1 MLRIFIRELLVV
13 FVITTFISPPLY
25 IPISMTESPNAA
37 DLMEALKSVGL
48 TKYEALVYIALLRV
62 EGATATEIHEISGV
76 PRASVYPVLDR
87 LIQKNLVIVS
97 HSTPKRFRATPPEEG
112 IDNLL
117 RQIEADADAAK
128 EVLSE
133 IYRQRV
139 TAEAGMEELIWSIYG
154 EEKII
159 QRLEELI
166 SHAGSSIRIIS
177 SWQFLKKNIHSVM
190 HAARRDISV
199 EIISDQPSPPEDCPA
214 SVRWIALPVSL
225 QPAQPRVENLA
236 GIFIVDG
243 EKALLVMGSKDAAPT
258 ALYSESAG
266 FVNFFT
272 HYWSFIRGLHTMHD
286 Q

>member
-1 MLRIFIRELLVV
+1 M
-13 FVITTFISPPLY
+13 
-25 IPISMTESPNAA
+25 ES
-37 DLMEALKSVGL
+37 LKSVGL

-87 LIQKNLVIVS
+87 LTQKNLVIVS

-117 RQIEADADAAK
+117 RQIEADAHAAK
-128 EVLSE
+128 EELGE

-139 TAEAGMEELIWSIYG
+139 TAGEGVEELIWSIYG

-159 QRLEELI
+159 VRLEELI
-166 SHAGSSIRIIS
+166 AHAKSSIRIIS
-177 SWQFLKKNIHSVM
+177 SWQFLKGNIRTVM
-190 HAARRDISV
+190 QAAKRGISV
-199 EIISDQPSPPEDCPA
+199 EIVSDQPSPPGDCPA
-214 SVRWIALPVSL
+214 SVRWIALPVL
-225 QPAQPRVENLA
+225 LRPAQPRVENLA
-236 GIFIVDG
+236 GICIVDG
-243 EKALLVMGSKDAAPT
+243 EKALLVMGAKDAAPT

-266 FVNFFT
+266 FVNFFA
-272 HYWSFIRGLHTMHD
+272 HYWSFIRGLHTANG

>member
-1 MLRIFIRELLVV
+1 
-13 FVITTFISPPLY
+13 
-25 IPISMTESPNAA
+25 MTESPNSA
-37 DLMEALKSVGL
+37 DLTEALKSVGL
-48 TKYEALVYIALLRV
+48 TKYEALVYIALLKV

-117 RQIEADADAAK
+117 RQIHADADAAK
-128 EVLSE
+128 QVLQE

-154 EEKII
+154 EEKIT

-166 SHAGSSIRIIS
+166 LHAAVSIRIVS
-177 SWQFLKKNIHSVM
+177 SWLFLKKTIHSVM
-190 HAARRDISV
+190 KAAERGISV
-199 EIISDQPSPPEDCPA
+199 EIISDHPSPPGACPA
-214 SVRWIALPVSL
+214 SVRWTVLPVPL
-225 QPAQPRVENLA
+225 RPAQSQIENMA

-243 EKALLVMGSKDAAPT
+243 EKALLLMGSKDVAPT
-258 ALYSESAG
+258 ALYSESMG

-272 HYWSFIRGLHTMHD
+272 QYWSFIRGLHHSA
-286 Q
+286 

>member
-1 MLRIFIRELLVV
+1 M
-13 FVITTFISPPLY
+13 
-25 IPISMTESPNAA
+25 SMTESPNSA
-37 DLMEALKSVGL
+37 DLTESLKSVGL

-97 HSTPKRFRATPPEEG
+97 QSTPKRFRATPPAEG

-117 RQIEADADAAK
+117 RQIHADADAAR
-128 EVLSE
+128 EVLEE
-133 IYRQRV
+133 IYRQRA
-139 TAEAGMEELIWSIYG
+139 TAEAGVEELIWSIYG
-154 EEKII
+154 EDKII

-166 SHAGSSIRIIS
+166 AHATVSIRIIS
-177 SWQFLKKNIHSVM
+177 SWQVLKKIIHSVLK
-190 HAARRDISV
+190 AAEKGVDV
-199 EIISDQPSPPEDCPA
+199 EIISDHTSPPGECPA

-225 QPAQPRVENLA
+225 KPAQPHIENLA

-243 EKALLVMGSKDAAPT
+243 EKALLLMGSADVAPT

-266 FVNFFT
+266 FINFFT
-272 HYWSFIRGLHTMHD
+272 QYWSFIRGLHHGP
-286 Q
+286 

>member
-1 MLRIFIRELLVV
+1 
-13 FVITTFISPPLY
+13 
-25 IPISMTESPNAA
+25 MTESPNSA
-37 DLMEALKSVGL
+37 DLTEALKSVGL

-117 RQIEADADAAK
+117 RQIHADADAAR
-128 EVLSE
+128 EVLQE

-139 TAEAGMEELIWSIYG
+139 TADAGMEELIWSVYG
-154 EEKII
+154 EEKIT

-166 SHAGSSIRIIS
+166 SHAAVSIRIVS
-177 SWQFLKKNIHSVM
+177 SWQFLKKIIHSVM
-190 HAARRDISV
+190 RAAERGISV
-199 EIISDQPSPPEDCPA
+199 EIISDHPSPPGECPA
-214 SVRWIALPVSL
+214 SVRWTALPVSL
-225 QPAQPRVENLA
+225 RPAQPQIENMA
-236 GIFIVDG
+236 GIFIIDG
-243 EKALLVMGSKDAAPT
+243 EKALLLMGSADVAPT
-258 ALYSESAG
+258 ALYSESTG

-272 HYWSFIRGLHTMHD
+272 QYWAFIKGLHHTA
-286 Q
+286 